1 MMRPLVLTCSFI
13 HVHVH
18 VHLPVLLSREA
29 RTPTG
34 LVKTSSL
41 AMADA
46 CKGRESLSLLLHPL
60 EWKRPSASLSPEAQN
75 LHSMLPTMWYWD
87 KGSASADV
95 NDYCPYPAEI
105 SKKIE
110 ECYVRYGPGRFMCD
124 VGGGRVVTKTR
135 NGLVQHVAGEPG
147 RWRAVRRVEPV
158 PDATR
163 RPAILVTAA
172 AAKPTAQPPAS
183 APAMPPLTGQ
193 ASTNT
198 WQEKLRFLHAMGADD
213 DADFSAGRFARPLAA
228 APAAGNLRS
237 DGPLSSFLTD
247 SPVELPGRTHAVAS
261 DSSAIEPPT
270 LFPMFT
276 HRSVTPPP
284 PQRAAGM
291 QEPRSASPAR
301 NGKMRDED
309 SCSDEEQPPPAKHSR
324 KAALKQAVLKANGKW
339 PRMSTALEWGP
350 RALEGEYRND
360 FGEID
365 GDGLWRY
372 KVNNGRSSKWIR
384 DRKSVSRGLSD
395 GEQGLISMG
404 TRKPSNPEVKR
415 AWEEHHEEMV
425 GGRRESR
432 GVGGGWAG
440 EACVEIL
447 EARHVIAISLA
458 HPQHGPFV
466 WPSVDEASM
475 APQREAVVARID
487 DNFGPMLPVSRLT
500 RSIPN
505 VNSLLTLISAFEK
518 NERIMI
524 VDTECHRHDDTAPD
538 PRWKA
543 REVYDLAIAC
553 TDWDG
558 KVVQSQR
565 WLERHGRLSDAD
577 LEEARDY
584 LAARPSLLVCCWG
597 SPEFDFF
604 RAARRKAA
612 DGSDGFDVREAILQ
626 VLPGMRHLASA
637 DVTRRFSLSMN
648 LLTPL
653 FGLRH
658 APYHTALADC
668 EGEAVV
674 ITAFIRYIS
683 RSQRMPPPPPAA
695 TWDAD
700 DDDVFE

>member
-1 MMRPLVLTCSFI
+1 
-13 HVHVH
+13 
-18 VHLPVLLSREA
+18 
-29 RTPTG
+29 
-34 LVKTSSL
+34 
-41 AMADA
+41 
-46 CKGRESLSLLLHPL
+46 
-60 EWKRPSASLSPEAQN
+60 
-75 LHSMLPTMWYWD
+75 
-87 KGSASADV
+87 
-95 NDYCPYPAEI
+95 
-105 SKKIE
+105 
-110 ECYVRYGPGRFMCD
+110 
-124 VGGGRVVTKTR
+124 
-135 NGLVQHVAGEPG
+135 
-147 RWRAVRRVEPV
+147 
-158 PDATR
+158 
-163 RPAILVTAA
+163 
-172 AAKPTAQPPAS
+172 
-183 APAMPPLTGQ
+183 
-193 ASTNT
+193 
-198 WQEKLRFLHAMGADD
+198 
-213 DADFSAGRFARPLAA
+213 
-228 APAAGNLRS
+228 
-237 DGPLSSFLTD
+237 
-247 SPVELPGRTHAVAS
+247 
-261 DSSAIEPPT
+261 
-270 LFPMFT
+270 
-276 HRSVTPPP
+276 
-284 PQRAAGM
+284 
-291 QEPRSASPAR
+291 
-301 NGKMRDED
+301 
-309 SCSDEEQPPPAKHSR
+309 
-324 KAALKQAVLKANGKW
+324 
-339 PRMSTALEWGP
+339 
-350 RALEGEYRND
+350 
-360 FGEID
+360 
-365 GDGLWRY
+365 
-372 KVNNGRSSKWIR
+372 
-384 DRKSVSRGLSD
+384 
-395 GEQGLISMG
+395 MG
-404 TRKPSNPEVKR
+404 TRKPANPEVMR
-415 AWEEHHEEMV
+415 AWEERHEEMV

-432 GVGGGWAG
+432 GVGGWAVA

-447 EARHVIAISLA
+447 EDQLSHVIAISLA

-466 WPSVDEASM
+466 WPSADEASM

-487 DNFGPMLPVSRLT
+487 DKFGPMLPVSRLT

-524 VDTECHRHDDTAPD
+524 VDTEFHRHDDTAPD

-604 RAARRKAA
+604 RAA

-626 VLPGMRHLASA
+626 VLPGMRYLASA